1 MVTLKDIEYVAKLA
15 KLSLSDAEKKI
26 LVNQMDDIVEFANR
40 ISRLDTDGINPTN
53 HVLEV
58 SNVLREDEVKE
69 SYRRED
75 ILMNAPKKEAGCV
88 VVPSIVQ

>member
-15 KLSLSDAEKKI
+15 KLSLSDAEKKM